1 MDKMKKKIERPERS
15 GLETIHDSIDYDS
28 KWSVFYDKLQSFI
41 LLSSFIC
48 MIVLFVIYVVI
59 VMFVMI

>member
-1 MDKMKKKIERPERS
+1 MKKKIERPERS

-48 MIVLFVIYVVI
+48 MIVLFVIFTLDI
-59 VMFVMI
+59 IK